1 LVRFFARSTS
11 STTPAMAVAAIGEVA
26 GLGRVLPDHHA
37 LAAVSRITHTRVS
50 LPCSSS
56 GNTVLSATFPQP
68 SAPIHPNHYSTT
80 SLQLA
85 FAEVP

>member
-37 LAAVSRITHTRVS
+37 LAAVSRITPYPGLVAVPQLREYRAVGDIPPTLRTN
-50 LPCSSS
+50 P
-56 GNTVLSATFPQP
+56 PQP
-68 SAPIHPNHYSTT
+68 LFYHIT
-80 SLQLA
+80 A